1 MSQNNHSSRAV
12 RQSMNRHG
20 LHFQKSLGQNFL
32 TDETVLEQIVAAAEL
47 DEETCVLEI
56 GPGAGALTQKLAERA
71 HKVIAVEIDSG
82 LIPLL
87 RENTE
92 GSANVSIINRD
103 ILKLDLKKLIA
114 EECEGKRVKVVAN
127 LPYYITT
134 PIVMKLLEEAPG
146 LDGIVIMIQKEVAER
161 LAAQAGSKEYGAV
174 TLAVQYYAK
183 PSMVCL
189 VPPEAFVPAPKVWSA
204 VLKLEILDKPPV
216 SVSDEKRFF
225 GLIKA
230 AFGQR
235 RKTFLNSVSN
245 APHLELDKEKIR
257 SVFHKLGLP
266 ENIRGEALDLRQFA
280 QISNELFA
288 AADNRESGCL

>member
-12 RQSMNRHG
+12 RQAMNQHG
-20 LHFQKSLGQNFL
+20 LRFQKSLGQNFL
-32 TDETVLEQIVAAAEL
+32 TDETILEQIVSAADL
-47 DEETCVLEI
+47 DKETCVLEI
-56 GPGAGALTQKLAERA
+56 GPGAGALTQRLAEKA

-87 RENTE
+87 SEHTAE
-92 GSANVSIINRD
+92 FDNVTVLNQD
-103 ILKLDLKKLIA
+103 ILKVNLKELIA
-114 EECEGKRVKVVAN
+114 AECEGKRVKVVAN

-161 LAAQAGSKEYGAV
+161 LTAQAGTKAYGAI
-174 TLAVQYYAK
+174 TLAVRYYAEA
-183 PSMVCL
+183 SMVCL

-216 SVSDEKRFF
+216 SVCDTKK
-225 GLIKA
+225 LLALVKA

-235 RKTFLNSVSN
+235 RKTFLNSVGN
-245 APHLELDKEKIR
+245 AASLAVEKEAVKKALQR
-257 SVFHKLGLP
+257 LGIS
-266 ENIRGEALDLRQFA
+266 ETVRGEALDLTQFA
-280 QISNELFA
+280 QITDLLFG
-288 AADNRESGCL
+288 SGGKE

>member
-1 MSQNNHSSRAV
+1 MSHNNHSSRQV

-32 TDETVLEQIVAAAEL
+32 TDETILEQIVSAADL

-87 RENTE
+87 KENT
-92 GSANVSIINRD
+92 ANFENITIMNRD
-103 ILKLDLKKLIA
+103 ILKVDLKQLIA
-114 EECEGKRVKVVAN
+114 EECGGKRVKVVAN

-134 PIVMKLLEEAPG
+134 PIIMKLLEEAPG

-161 LAAQAGSKEYGAV
+161 LTAKAGTKEYGAI
-174 TLAVQYYAK
+174 TLAVCYYAE
-183 PSMVCL
+183 PSLVCP

-204 VLKLEILDKPPV
+204 VLKLDILEQPPV
-216 SVSDEKRFF
+216 FVRDEKKFF
-225 GLIKA
+225 ALVKA

-245 APHLELDKEKIR
+245 ASHLGIGKEQVKQVLSRLEL
-257 SVFHKLGLP
+257 S
-266 ENIRGEALDLRQFA
+266 ENIRGEALDFAQFA
-280 QISNELFA
+280 QIAEELFP
-288 AADNRESGCL
+288 EQEG